1 MVLAADTLRP
11 ALDEGLQAL
20 GQPLSQAQRVLL
32 LSHLDL
38 IAKWNRVYNL
48 TAVRDPV
55 QMLTQHLLDCLA
67 AVGPLSR
74 ELARFGAGARLL
86 DAGSGAGL
94 PGVVFAIA
102 CPQLQV
108 TCVDTVGKKAAFIGQ
123 VAAAL
128 GLNNLRGVHARV
140 ETLSGPFE
148 LISSRAF
155 ATLADFTAGS
165 QQALAPG
172 GLWLAMKGK
181 SPDAELAELAPSLDV
196 FHVEPLAVPGLEAQR
211 CIVWMRERV
220 ASPTA

>member
-1 MVLAADTLRP
+1 
-11 ALDEGLQAL
+11 
-20 GQPLSQAQRVLL
+20 
-32 LSHLDL
+32 
-38 IAKWNRVYNL
+38 
-48 TAVRDPV
+48 
-55 QMLTQHLLDCLA
+55 
-67 AVGPLSR
+67 LSR
-74 ELARFGAGARLL
+74 ELARFGGNARLL
-86 DAGSGAGL
+86 DVGSGAGL

-128 GLNNLRGVHARV
+128 GVNNLRGVHARV

-165 QQALAPG
+165 RQALAPG

>member
-1 MVLAADTLRP
+1 
-11 ALDEGLQAL
+11 
-20 GQPLSQAQRVLL
+20 
-32 LSHLDL
+32 
-38 IAKWNRVYNL
+38 
-48 TAVRDPV
+48 
-55 QMLTQHLLDCLA
+55 
-67 AVGPLSR
+67 
-74 ELARFGAGARLL
+74 
-86 DAGSGAGL
+86 
-94 PGVVFAIA
+94 
-102 CPQLQV
+102 
-108 TCVDTVGKKAAFIGQ
+108 
-123 VAAAL
+123 
-128 GLNNLRGVHARV
+128 V

-196 FHVEPLAVPGLEAQR
+196 FHVEPLAVPGLQAQR